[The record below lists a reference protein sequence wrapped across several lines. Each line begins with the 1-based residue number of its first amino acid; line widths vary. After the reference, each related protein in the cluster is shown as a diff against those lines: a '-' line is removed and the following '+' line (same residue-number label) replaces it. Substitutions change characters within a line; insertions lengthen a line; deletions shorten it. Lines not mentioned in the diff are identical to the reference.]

1 MSNPAAMRAAYA
13 LLRRSIHTSR
23 IVQRDLNNA
32 GVSGESVQAKLLTQI
47 QIAEATVDTP
57 ATR

>member
-1 MSNPAAMRAAYA
+1 MSNPAAMWAAYA